1 MLQGKRRKKYS
12 KRSLNGCR
20 TCRIR
25 HVKCDEHPV
34 ICNNC
39 KSTGRKCDGYDMH
52 RLPANKR
59 ALTSTL
65 NIFTH
70 PGRVTTMDEQRCF
83 AYFQHCSIPGLGVF
97 FDSPLWQKIVLKISH
112 VDPAVYHAA
121 NMLGALHE
129 DSNAN
134 KMRVSGENLR
144 QARHRFALQQ
154 ASRAYTHL
162 SQRRTSKD
170 PEFREV
176 MLVCCLL
183 FVLSE
188 LLLGRYEKAF
198 QHLHSG
204 LKILKESQE
213 CHRNFSLDD
222 SLVRIFRRLDVESAH
237 FGSGTPFLFKYS
249 GIGSDPS
256 LSGQGPFSNMV
267 KVTDV
272 HRSVTI
278 LLNLG
283 IPFLA
288 RCWPISASQVASEY
302 KELFL
307 NQHMILSLNLQFQ
320 SHFEIFLRDIY
331 HTLSSRDQ
339 QSVDVLQLQSLSQIL
354 SLKTCLIKG
363 SIPDTF
369 TAEYLNLLLAHRGFL
384 AKFSGRSTFTLDYGV
399 LPGLW
404 VVASEC
410 PNYSIRL
417 QAIQTLHSWP
427 HCEGIINSNV
437 VVSMALRKLRRELG
451 ICGQPNS
458 SIMDANTEEELSQ
471 YLVNMMSAQQA
482 MNWSFIRGA
491 EIFIK

>member
-1 MLQGKRRKKYS
+1 
-12 KRSLNGCR
+12 
-20 TCRIR
+20 
-25 HVKCDEHPV
+25 VKCDENPV

-39 KSTGRKCDGYDMH
+39 KSTGRKCDGYDLH
-52 RLPANKR
+52 RLPVNKR
-59 ALTSTL
+59 ALISTL
-65 NIFTH
+65 NIFAH
-70 PGRVTTMDEQRCF
+70 PGRATTMDEQRCF

-97 FDSPLWQKIVLKISH
+97 FDSPLWQKIVWKISH

-121 NMLGALHE
+121 NMLGALHQ
-129 DSNAN
+129 DSDAN

-162 SQRRTSKD
+162 SQRQTSND

-198 QHLHSG
+198 KHLHSG
-204 LKILKESQE
+204 LQILKESQE
-213 CHRNFSLDD
+213 CHRNLSLDD

-237 FGSGTPFLFKYS
+237 FGSGTPFLFKYG
-249 GIGSDPS
+249 GIGADPN
-256 LSGQGPFSNMV
+256 LNGEDPFLNMV

-302 KELFL
+302 EELFL
-307 NQHMILSLNLQFQ
+307 KQQMILSLNLQFQ

-369 TAEYLNLLLAHRGFL
+369 TAEYLNLLLAHREFL
-384 AKFSGRSTFTLDYGV
+384 ARFPGRSTFTLDYGV

-437 VVSMALRKLRRELG
+437 VVSMALRKLKKELG

-458 SIMDANTEEELSQ
+458 SIMDANLEEELSQ
-471 YLVNMMSAQQA
+471 YLVDMMSEQQA
-482 MNWSFIRGA
+482 TNWSFIRGA
-491 EIFIK
+491 EMFLT

>member
-1 MLQGKRRKKYS
+1 MG
-12 KRSLNGCR
+12 
-20 TCRIR
+20 RIR
-25 HVKCDEHPV
+25 HVKCDENPV

-39 KSTGRKCDGYDMH
+39 KSTGRKCDGYDLH
-52 RLPANKR
+52 RLPANKGI
-59 ALTSTL
+59 LTSTL
-65 NIFTH
+65 NIFAH
-70 PGRVTTMDEQRCF
+70 PGRATTMDEQRCF
-83 AYFQHCSIPGLGVF
+83 SYFQHCSIPGFGVF
-97 FDSPLWQKIVLKISH
+97 FDSPLWQKIVWNISH

-162 SQRRTSKD
+162 SQRQTSND
-170 PEFREV
+170 PEFPEV

-204 LKILKESQE
+204 LQILKESQE
-213 CHRNFSLDD
+213 CHRNLSLDD

-237 FGSGTPFLFKYS
+237 FGSGTPFLFKHG
-249 GIGSDPS
+249 GIGTDHDLNGEDP
-256 LSGQGPFSNMV
+256 FVNMV
-267 KVTDV
+267 KVADV

-302 KELFL
+302 GELFL
-307 NQHMILSLNLQFQ
+307 KQQMILSLNLQFQ
-320 SHFEIFLRDIY
+320 SHYEIFLRDIY
-331 HTLSSRDQ
+331 HTLSSCDQ

-363 SIPDTF
+363 SIPDIF
-369 TAEYLNLLLAHRGFL
+369 TAEYLNLLLAHQEFL
-384 AKFSGRSTFTLDYGV
+384 ARFPRRSTFTLDYGV

-427 HCEGIINSNV
+427 HCEGIVNSNV
-437 VVSMALRKLRRELG
+437 VLSMALRKLKKELG
-451 ICGQPNS
+451 IYSQSNS

-471 YLVNMMSAQQA
+471 YLVDMMSEQQA
-482 MNWSFIRGA
+482 TSWSFIRGA
-491 EIFIK
+491 EIVLT